1 MDPKPIASLSAGLL
15 ARKGAA
21 RPAMRRPH
29 MSGMA
34 SPSLPVSVQDDDLGW
49 NDMGEEHHLVHP
61 VPPLT
66 MIGARKAAREEHPGA
81 ISPVEQQRDMLEQ
94 SLSKPVAPPVVPA
107 PASAPTP
114 PPVATPAADLTPVKA
129 KGGTVKMA
137 SLGAKIAGKVKA
149 FRPRSSKA
157 AFTLRLDPERHL
169 RLRLACAVGNRSAQ
183 QIVTQALDAYLDSQ
197 PQLEALARQVP
208 VHGADNSKPD

>member
-94 SLSKPVAPPVVPA
+94 SLSELVVPV
-107 PASAPTP
+107 SAPVP
-114 PPVATPAADLTPVKA
+114 PAAPVSTSVPETGLTPVKA
-129 KGGTVKMA
+129 KAGTVKMA

>member
-29 MSGMA
+29 MSGMTA
-34 SPSLPVSVQDDDLGW
+34 PSLPVSVQDDDLGW
-49 NDMGEEHHLVHP
+49 NDLGEEHHMPHP

-66 MIGARKAAREEHPGA
+66 MIGGRTAAREEHPGA
-81 ISPVEQQRDMLEQ
+81 VSPVEQQREMLEQ
-94 SLSKPVAPPVVPA
+94 SLSEPVVPVSAPVPPAA
-107 PASAPTP
+107 PASTSVPETG
-114 PPVATPAADLTPVKA
+114 LTPVKA
-129 KGGTVKMA
+129 KAGGTKMA

-208 VHGADNSKPD
+208 VDGADSSKPD

>member
-15 ARKGAA
+15 ARKGTA

-49 NDMGEEHHLVHP
+49 NDMGEEHHPVHP

-94 SLSKPVAPPVVPA
+94 SLSELVVPV
-107 PASAPTP
+107 SAPVP
-114 PPVATPAADLTPVKA
+114 PAAPVSTSVPETGLTPVKA
-129 KGGTVKMA
+129 KAGTVKMA